1 MGDQQLTAKPSRG
14 GSVSGT
20 IFLCL
25 FALPFAAFGTVAFC
39 KCIQLLRTPGKVK
52 DGLMPGLFGLVFSTV
67 GYGMFFGV
75 IAGYRA
81 ERRKQARRAAHPDE
95 PWLWRE
101 DWSAGR
107 SYASTRSVMWFSWA
121 FALFWNGISTSV
133 AVGMLKGHAPLVPAI
148 LFGAIFP
155 IIGLG
160 LLVWAIRNTI
170 VWKKFGLST
179 FKMLST
185 PGVIGGKLGGAI
197 ETSVKLRP
205 QDGFHVRLVC
215 VKRVVVGTGKGS
227 STQETI
233 LWQVEKTMKEDLLDE
248 RRRSGIPVSFQIPPD
263 AVPTDDTTPSNTI
276 VWRLIAQAKLPGM
289 DYSATFEVPV
299 FRTAQNADAVVN
311 D

>member
-25 FALPFAAFGTVAFC
+25 FSLPFAAFGTVAFC
-39 KCIQLLRTPGKVK
+39 KCVQLLRTPGKVK
-52 DGLMPGLFGLVFSTV
+52 DGLMLGLFGLVFSTV

-107 SYASTRSVMWFSWA
+107 SYASARSVMWFSWA

-148 LFGAIFP
+148 IFGAIFP
-155 IIGLG
+155 IIGLV
-160 LLVWAIRNTI
+160 LLGWAIRNTI
-170 VWKKFGLST
+170 TWKRFGPST
-179 FKMLST
+179 FKMLSV
-185 PGVIGGKLGGAI
+185 PGTIGGNLSGAV
-197 ETSVKLRP
+197 ETSVKVRP
-205 QDGFHVRLVC
+205 QDGFHLKLVC
-215 VKRVVVGTGKGS
+215 VRRVHIGSGKNS
-227 STQETI
+227 STSEI
-233 LWQVEKTMKEDLLDE
+233 VLWQAEKTMNEDLLDE
-248 RRRSGIPVSFQIPPD
+248 PRRSGIPVSFQIPPD
-263 AVPTDDTTPSNTI
+263 ALPTDDSVPSNAI
-276 VWRLIAQAKLPGM
+276 VWRLIAQAGLPGV

-299 FRTAQNADAVVN
+299 FRTAEL
-311 D
+311 